1 VTLGENPDDADKA
14 FLGIRYAQ
22 SAMFD
27 MQEMPEGFGQG
38 RGQEMPFTLPLD
50 RLAPDP
56 DTMPGRVM
64 TEGAVVLTVVEQGPA
79 EKAGLLAGDVI
90 TAIDGEAVDGPE
102 ALVDAVTSRQ
112 PGDAVVLTVTRE
124 GEDDPIEIEAVL
136 GEHPDDAEKAY
147 LGVSIGAFMMRM
159 HGQGRGTD
167 GQGFTLPFDL
177 DQLPFD
183 LDQLPF
189 DLDKLPF
196 DLPFDL
202 PGQLQQ
208 PAGPQA

>member
-1 VTLGENPDDADKA
+1 
-14 FLGIRYAQ
+14 
-22 SAMFD
+22 
-27 MQEMPEGFGQG
+27 
-38 RGQEMPFTLPLD
+38 MPFTLPLD
-50 RLAPDP
+50 RLAPDL
-56 DTMPGRVM
+56 DAMPGRVM
-64 TEGAVVLTVVEQGPA
+64 TEGAAVLTVVEQGPA
-79 EKAGLLAGDVI
+79 EEAGLQAGDVI
-90 TAIDGEAVDGPE
+90 TAIDGEAVDGPQ

-124 GEDDPIEIEAVL
+124 GDPIEIEAVL
-136 GEHPDDAEKAY
+136 GEHPDDPEKAY

-167 GQGFTLPFDL
+167 GQGFSLPFDL

-196 DLPFDL
+196 DLPFEL